1 MSLIFKEFNIKKIK
15 ISGPTILWFLL
26 SLIAVF
32 IQISKGK
39 ESINNYLIFKG
50 VFWHTIQQINLFSL
64 YPTEYFDSNHYGSFF
79 SIIIAPFALLPD
91 SLGCMLWGICNAFVL
106 FYAVKKLPI
115 SLRNQEIILL
125 IAAIELMTS
134 MHNLQFNPMLT
145 SFVIFSFVFVH
156 EKKDFWATLFIA
168 AGFLTKIY
176 GIVGLA
182 FILFSENKLTFILSF
197 IFWLIV
203 LSFLPMIF
211 SSPSFIY
218 QSYSDW
224 YHSIIEKNEINQD
237 SVMQGMNIMRL
248 IKRTINIDQIQN
260 IYFYVFGAVA
270 ALTAFLANLKQLR
283 NLQFQLC
290 YLGFLLISIVIFST
304 SSESSTFIIAMMGV
318 AIWYVIQEPKN
329 TWIYFTIIFAL
340 VLTSLSTTDLFP
352 QFIKINYIRPYAI
365 KALPCFIIWIT
376 LVYQMIFN
384 IKKSPLTQ

>member
-182 FILFSENKLTFILSF
+182 FILFSENKITFILSF